1 MKKVTGHIHMS
12 VNIRGMLDYCKRKS
26 MAGLIIDDKGR
37 GLSDKEARDYLY
49 DHLEKGHKVLPMC
62 DEDECPDFDY
72 FGGGCPGHDVHY
84 YDDNDKEI
92 TKEEYEKKGGKK

>member
-1 MKKVTGHIHMS
+1 MKKIIGHMHMS

-26 MAGLIIDDKGR
+26 MAGLIIDDDGR
-37 GLSDKEARDYLY
+37 ELSDKEVRDYLY

-72 FGGGCPGHDVHY
+72 FGGGCPGHDIHY

>member
-1 MKKVTGHIHMS
+1 MP
-12 VNIRGMLDYCKRKS
+12 L
-26 MAGLIIDDKGR
+26 
-37 GLSDKEARDYLY
+37 
-49 DHLEKGHKVLPMC
+49 C

-84 YDDNDKEI
+84 YDDDKEI

>member
-1 MKKVTGHIHMS
+1 MKKVTGHIHMCA
-12 VNIRGMLDYCKRKS
+12 NIRGMLYHFGRKS
-26 MAGLIIDDKGR
+26 MAGLFVDNGR
-37 GLSDKEARDYLY
+37 ELSDKEARDYLY
-49 DHLEKGHKVLPMC
+49 DHIEKGHKVLPLC

>member
-1 MKKVTGHIHMS
+1 MS
-12 VNIRGMLDYCKRKS
+12 VNIRGMLENCRRKS
-26 MAGLIIDDKGR
+26 MAGLIIDDDGR
-37 GLSDKEARDYLY
+37 ELSDKEARDYLY

-72 FGGGCPGHDVHY
+72 FGGGCPGHDIHY

-92 TKEEYEKKGGKK
+92 TKEEYEKKGGSQ